1 MSYQQALSRAL
12 IKVNEDKVASS
23 WKDSLI
29 SGRFT
34 GSISEYLTVPKKNCF
49 IDRRKKAI
57 IDREYTINK
66 IWSLGG
72 DTGWYYGDWLWGI
85 RDLSTKC
92 LGCRLQK
99 RTNKQT

>member
-1 MSYQQALSRAL
+1 
-12 IKVNEDKVASS
+12 
-23 WKDSLI
+23 LI

-49 IDRRKKAI
+49 IDRRKKTI

-72 DTGWYYGDWLWGI
+72 DTGWYYGDWLWGWGFI
-85 RDLSTKC
+85 DKMFGGVGSR
-92 LGCRLQK
+92 

>member
-1 MSYQQALSRAL
+1 
-12 IKVNEDKVASS
+12 
-23 WKDSLI
+23 LI

-34 GSISEYLTVPKKNCF
+34 GISEYLTVPKNCF
-49 IDRRKKAI
+49 IDRKKAI

-85 RDLSTKC
+85 RGFIDKM
-92 LGCRLQK
+92 LGV
-99 RTNKQT
+99 

>member
-1 MSYQQALSRAL
+1 MR
-12 IKVNEDKVASS
+12 IASS

-34 GSISEYLTVPKKNCF
+34 GSISEYLTVPKKIASSTGEKSNN
-49 IDRRKKAI
+49 
-57 IDREYTINK
+57 DREYTINK

-92 LGCRLQK
+92 L
-99 RTNKQT
+99 